1 MSKNKVFYHPFLVV
15 LSEFE
20 DYNKFV
26 VEMEQMFRKSKNIE
40 RLDIMKEAYIQK
52 IVKLLNSADLGLLD
66 FILKLLEKRVN
77 ASKDYPTS
85 V

>member
-1 MSKNKVFYHPFLVV
+1 
-15 LSEFE
+15 
-20 DYNKFV
+20 
-26 VEMEQMFRKSKNIE
+26 
-40 RLDIMKEAYIQK
+40 MKEAYIQK
-52 IVKLLNSADLGLLD
+52 IIKLLNSADLGLLD